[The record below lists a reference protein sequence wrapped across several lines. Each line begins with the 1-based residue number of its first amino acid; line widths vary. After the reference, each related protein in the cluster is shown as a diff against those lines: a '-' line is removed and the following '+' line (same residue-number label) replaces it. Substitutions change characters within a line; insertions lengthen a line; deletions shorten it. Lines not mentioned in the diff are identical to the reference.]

1 MLRGSSFIP
10 LTGTFNTLDVCP
22 YRMQKAPQ
30 TSKAITFSKPFSQ
43 PPGLSLG
50 LNYLDLGNESNVRI
64 QAYAS
69 DITSNGFRVHVDS
82 WSDTT
87 LHAGGVSWLNLTSD
101 HLECQH
107 GQFRAPA
114 DARSRLFS
122 HDIPFARPFVSP
134 PKVVVFFNALDLD
147 KETNLRLK
155 TYATNISSTGFT
167 IHIESWHTTVAYGAA
182 AGWIAH
188 PENLTHVFSG
198 TSNTMEVCSR
208 VAPQHKVN
216 KRITFNRTGFR
227 EPPNVFMA
235 INYIDVY
242 NSNSLRLRAFPS
254 SITTTGMDWNIESWI
269 SPNIHHAGISY
280 ICVTT
285 PPAA

>member
-1 MLRGSSFIP
+1 
-10 LTGTFNTLDVCP
+10 LTGTFNTLDVRP
-22 YRMQKAPQ
+22 YRMQQTPE
-30 TSKAITFSKPFSQ
+30 TSKAITFSKAIFP

-64 QAYAS
+64 KAYAS

-87 LHAGGVSWLNLTSD
+87 LHAGGVSWLNLASD
-101 HLECQH
+101 CLEYQH
-107 GQFRAPA
+107 GQFSTPT
-114 DARSRLFS
+114 DAHSRLFS
-122 HDIPFARPFVSP
+122 HDITFARRFVSP
-134 PKVVVFFNALDLD
+134 PKLIVFFNALDLD
-147 KETNLRLK
+147 KETNCRIK
-155 TYATNISSTGFT
+155 TYATNVSGTGFT
-167 IHIESWHTTVAYGAA
+167 IHIESWHNTVVYGAS
-182 AGWIAH
+182 AGWIAY

-198 TSNTMEVCSR
+198 ASNTMEVCSK
-208 VAPQHKVN
+208 VAPQHMVN
-216 KRITFNRTGFR
+216 KRITFDGIEFH
-227 EPPNVFMA
+227 EQPNVFMA

-242 NSNSLRLRAFPS
+242 NSNCLRLRAFPS
-254 SITTTGMDWNIESWI
+254 TITTTGMDWNIESWI

>member
-1 MLRGSSFIP
+1 MLRGSSYIP
-10 LTGTFNTLDVCP
+10 LTGTFNTLDVRP
-22 YRMQKAPQ
+22 YRMQHTPE
-30 TSKAITFSKPFSQ
+30 TSKAIAFSKPFFPS
-43 PPGLSLG
+43 PGLSLG

-64 QAYAS
+64 KAYAS
-69 DITSNGFRVHVDS
+69 DITSDGFRVHVDS

-87 LHAGGVSWLNLTSD
+87 LHAGGASWFNLAPD
-101 HLECQH
+101 HLEYQH
-107 GQFRAPA
+107 GQFSAPA
-114 DARSRLFS
+114 EAHSRLFS
-122 HDIPFARPFVSP
+122 DNITFAPSFVSP
-134 PKVVVFFNALDLD
+134 PKVIVFFNTLDLD
-147 KETNLRLK
+147 KETSWRIK

-167 IHIESWHTTVAYGAA
+167 IHIESWHSTVAYGAA
-182 AGWIAH
+182 AGWIAY

-198 TSNTMEVCSR
+198 TSNTMEVCSK
-208 VAPQHKVN
+208 VAPQHMVN
-216 KRITFNRTGFR
+216 KRITFDGIEFH
-227 EPPNVFMA
+227 EQPNVFMA

-242 NSNSLRLRAFPS
+242 NSNYLRLRAFPS